1 VPAKQI
7 KRIVALIIGWTL
19 IVVGVVGLFVPIH
32 QGILFI
38 QLGLYVLSRES
49 TTARRMLDRLRARYP
64 KAYDKMKQLKEKIR
78 SLLPRREPE
87 DV

>member
-19 IVVGVVGLFVPIH
+19 IVVGVVGLFVPIL

-38 QLGLYVLSRES
+38 LLGLYVLSRES